1 MILIYSPKYMDDL
14 RQPNT
19 LDLDA
24 LRSFVLGVESG
35 SFAKAAGRIGRST
48 SAVSAQLKKLEGQID
63 LPLLRKSGRNLVLTP
78 TGEVLLSYAKRLLE
92 LNDEAVTALRGAN
105 LGGCVRVGLQ
115 EDFGESLL
123 TGALGSFV
131 RAHPRVHI
139 EATVARNAELPGLVS
154 GGRLDLGLA
163 WDVGAKTPH
172 SRIVKELPM
181 RWVGCADFVRTS
193 AEEPVP
199 LALLEAPCLMRTAA
213 IEALDSAGIP
223 WRVAF
228 SSSSLSGIW
237 AAVSSGL
244 GITVRTKAGLPE
256 QLRVLDGLPHLPN
269 INLILHRAEQYPIP
283 IVRRLE
289 SILLEQ
295 LSTLLQFV

>member
-1 MILIYSPKYMDDL
+1 MILMYSPVYMDDPRGL
-14 RQPNT
+14 HN

-35 SFAKAAGRIGRST
+35 SFAKAANRIGRST
-48 SAVSAQLKKLEGQID
+48 SAVSAQLKKLEGQVA

-92 LNDEAVTALRGAN
+92 LNDEATTALRGAN
-105 LGGCVRVGLQ
+105 LGGCVKVGLQ

-123 TGALGSFV
+123 TGALGSFA
-131 RAHPRVHI
+131 RAHPRVQI
-139 EATVARNAELPGLVS
+139 EATVARNAELIGLVS
-154 GGRLDLGLA
+154 NGRVDLGLA
-163 WDVGAKTPH
+163 WDGGTKTAY
-172 SRIVKELPM
+172 SRIVKKLPM
-181 RWVGCADFVRTS
+181 RWIGCAEYVPNS
-193 AEEPVP
+193 ANEPLP

-213 IEALDSAGIP
+213 IEALDRAGIP

-228 SSSSLSGIW
+228 TSSSLSGIW

-244 GITVRTKAGLPE
+244 GVTVRTGAGLPE
-256 QLRVLDGLPHLPN
+256 QLRVLNGLPELPQ
-269 INLILHRAEQYPIP
+269 INLILHCADRHPIP

-295 LSTLLQFV
+295 LGTLVAQS